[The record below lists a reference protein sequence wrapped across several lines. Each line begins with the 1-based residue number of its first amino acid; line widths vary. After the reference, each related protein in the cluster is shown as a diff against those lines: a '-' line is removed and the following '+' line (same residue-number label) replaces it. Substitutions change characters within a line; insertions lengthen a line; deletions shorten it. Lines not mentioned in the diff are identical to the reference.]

1 MSLAATLFNSNTTF
15 GPGIEVLG
23 FIAESGSSSV
33 NITESFTNGSLPRTL
48 QENDLAVAIMVNTD
62 LTANAGESDMVVE
75 SSAAAGDYTGS
86 TYASSENTATTDRCQ
101 VKIFY
106 KFMGPTPDT
115 QVYVPLVYSG
125 DTDGHNSV
133 IVYFLRNVDTSTPF
147 DVTTTTATANN
158 VSSITAPSLTISTQG
173 SLVIQTGNAGGNG
186 MEDLFMDDFGTSTSV
201 PVGFYTQLSDGG
213 NEALSSI
220 AVVNYDKSGTP
231 ALPVFRETNTT
242 TGALVAMSMAL
253 RPANPPIY

>member
-1 MSLAATLFNSNTTF
+1 MSLTATLFNSNTTF
-15 GPGIEVLG
+15 GPGVEVLG
-23 FIAESGSSSV
+23 FISASASSSV
-33 NITESFTNGSLPRTL
+33 DTTTSFTNGSLPRTL
-48 QENDLAVAIMVNTD
+48 LENDLAVAIMVNTD

-106 KFMGPTPDT
+106 KFMGSTPDT

-125 DTDGHNSV
+125 DTVGFSSV

-158 VSSITAPSLTISTQG
+158 VGTITTPSLTISTQG
-173 SLVIQTGNAGGNG
+173 SVVIQTGNAGGNS
-186 MEDLFMDDFGTSTSV
+186 MDDLSMDNFGTSTSV
-201 PVGFYTQLSDGG
+201 PVGFYTQIVSSGSED
-213 NEALSSI
+213 LSSI

-231 ALPVFRETNTT
+231 ALPVFREATT
-242 TGALVAMSMAL
+242 SGALVSMSMAL
-253 RPANPPIY
+253 RPKNPPIY

>member
-75 SSAAAGDYTGS
+75 SSAGAGDYTGS

>member
-23 FIAESGSSSV
+23 FIAESGSSSA

-75 SSAAAGDYTGS
+75 SSAGAGDYTGS
-86 TYASSENTATTDRCQ
+86 TYASSESTATIDRCQ

-106 KFMGPTPDT
+106 KFMGSTPDT

-125 DTDGHNSV
+125 DNDGHNSV

-158 VSSITAPSLTISTQG
+158 VGTITTPSLTISTQG
-173 SLVIQTGNAGGNG
+173 SLVIQTGNAGGASMDN
-186 MEDLFMDDFGTSTSV
+186 LSMDDFGTSTSV
-201 PVGFYTQLSDGG
+201 PVGFYTQVVGSGAED
-213 NEALSSI
+213 LSSI

-231 ALPVFRETNTT
+231 ALPVFREATT
-242 TGALVAMSMAL
+242 SGALVAMSMAL

>member
-23 FIAESGSSSV
+23 FIASTRGSSL
-33 NITESFTNGSLPRTL
+33 NLTASFTNGSLPRTL

-106 KFMGPTPDT
+106 KFMGATPDT
-115 QVYVPLVYSG
+115 QVYVPIVYSG
-125 DTDGHNSV
+125 DSDGQSSV

-158 VSSITAPSLTISTQG
+158 VGTITTPSLTITTQG
-173 SLVIQTGNAGGNG
+173 SVVIQTGNVGGNN
-186 MEDLFMDDFGTSTSV
+186 MNDLSMDNFGTSTSV
-201 PVGFYTQLSDGG
+201 PVGFYAQIVGSGTED
-213 NEALSSI
+213 LSSI

-231 ALPVFRETNTT
+231 ALPVFREATT
-242 TGALVAMSMAL
+242 TGALVSMSMAL